1 MKLTHEMLDRLDQ
14 LEQKY
19 GAMGQDMLSY
29 LDGLLYADYLTYWD
43 YIHLDT
49 LLSLQRPKTSFPDE
63 NIFIVYHQIT
73 ELYFKL
79 ILQAMEQLR
88 APAALDEQLFTRQLE
103 RINRYVGLLID
114 SFEVMVDGMDR
125 DEFLQFRMSLL
136 PSSGFQSGQFRKIEI
151 CSADLY
157 RLVHFTQREKLS
169 ATHLVQELY
178 EHIYW
183 RSGATELASGK
194 KTLTLRQFEQKY
206 AQEFIDLAKSTA
218 SSNLWQCYLQLQTTG
233 VNTEKIKHLLR
244 EYDHKINV
252 QWRLAHLRS
261 AVRYLENKPK
271 VIKATG
277 GTNWQQYLPPRQQQ
291 VVFFPDLWLP
301 EEIEK
306 WGQDPLA

>member
-1 MKLTHEMLDRLDQ
+1 
-14 LEQKY
+14 
-19 GAMGQDMLSY
+19 
-29 LDGLLYADYLTYWD
+29 
-43 YIHLDT
+43 
-49 LLSLQRPKTSFPDE
+49 
-63 NIFIVYHQIT
+63 
-73 ELYFKL
+73 
-79 ILQAMEQLR
+79 
-88 APAALDEQLFTRQLE
+88 
-103 RINRYVGLLID
+103 
-114 SFEVMVDGMDR
+114 MDR

-169 ATHLVQELY
+169 ATHSVEELY

-218 SSNLWQCYLQLQTTG
+218 SSNLWQCYLQIQVTG
-233 VNTEKIKHLLR
+233 GNTEKIKLLLR

-271 VIKATG
+271 VIEATG

-291 VVFFPDLWLP
+291 VVFFPDLWFP